1 MSPWWIAALAL
12 LLVLFG
18 LYLSMTAGRLDRL
31 HVRIATAELGLEAHL
46 LRRSSIALELAGTGL
61 LDPASSALLADAAH
75 EARVAPE
82 SDSAARN
89 RAESN
94 LTWALMAV
102 FPDDEVIDELDETQ
116 EGGDLVSELAA
127 SCARVA
133 LSRRFL
139 NDGVRACRA
148 VRRQRLARWFRLA
161 GHTPWPE
168 SVELD
173 DTVPPVLA
181 THQGRALP

>member
-1 MSPWWIAALAL
+1 MSPWWIGAIALGL
-12 LLVLFG
+12 LLFG

-31 HVRIATAELGLEAHL
+31 HVRIATAELALEAHL
-46 LRRSSIALELAGTGL
+46 LRRSAISLELAGTGL
-61 LDPASSALLADAAH
+61 LDPASSALMADAAH
-75 EARVAPE
+75 QARVAPE
-82 SDSAARN
+82 SDPAARV

-102 FPDDEVIDELDETQ
+102 FPDDEVVEELDETQ
-116 EGGDLVSELAA
+116 EGAELVSELAA

-168 SVELD
+168 TVELD
-173 DTVPPVLA
+173 DAVPPALV
-181 THQGRALP
+181 THQGRSLS